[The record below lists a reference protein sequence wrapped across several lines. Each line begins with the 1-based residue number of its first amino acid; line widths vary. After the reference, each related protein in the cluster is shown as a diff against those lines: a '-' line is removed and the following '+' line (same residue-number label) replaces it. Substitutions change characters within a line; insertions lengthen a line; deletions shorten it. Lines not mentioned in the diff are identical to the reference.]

1 MQEAFEERGGRKKCN
16 AMLILDTGKEGSRG
30 VGKVIAIRVSS
41 NKRQSGEL
49 AVSSQG
55 SDQIYTNAIGGAV
68 SLQFFSSAEFV
79 SDGTR
84 WIVTLAN

>member
-1 MQEAFEERGGRKKCN
+1 VTVTLPLA
-16 AMLILDTGKEGSRG
+16 SSG
-30 VGKVIAIRVSS
+30 VGKVVAIRVSS

-55 SDQIYTNAIGGAV
+55 SDQIYTNAVGGAM
-68 SLQFFSSAEFV
+68 SLQFFSSAELV